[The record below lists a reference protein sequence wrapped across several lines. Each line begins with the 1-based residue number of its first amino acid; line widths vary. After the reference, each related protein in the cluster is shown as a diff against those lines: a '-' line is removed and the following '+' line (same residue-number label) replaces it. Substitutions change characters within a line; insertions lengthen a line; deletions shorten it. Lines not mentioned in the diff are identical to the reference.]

1 MGGSA
6 GFDFHLHPLWCYA
19 AAAPV
24 EEYCRLARESNIKTV
39 AITDHHICDVRE
51 DVKAAGALVFIA
63 HPTRYFRQNDLSRM
77 DSLRKILQ
85 LDNIGCAH
93 NIVPD
98 ELAPFCREYRLK
110 SKLLSTAGSDC
121 HLPEGQTYRF
131 CPECEITAW
140 RYEIAERVKVCN
152 K

>member
-6 GFDFHLHPLWCYA
+6 GFDFHLHPLWSYA

-39 AITDHHICDVRE
+39 AMTDHHIFDVRE
-51 DVKAAGALVFIA
+51 DVKSAGALVFIA
-63 HPTRYFRQNDLSRM
+63 LFASYFRQNDLSRM

-85 LDNIGCAH
+85 LDGIGCAH

-110 SKLLSTAGSDC
+110 RKLLSTAGSNC
-121 HLPEGQTYRF
+121 HLPEGQNCRF
-131 CPECEITAW
+131 CPEYEITAW
-140 RYEIAERVKVCN
+140 RDEIAERVQVCN